1 MRPADAKDKKHVKT
15 HIHAE
20 ACLPA
25 RRRLCSG
32 SVTRR
37 LILALSA
44 LSLACPALLRAADR
58 PQMVFSSE
66 QPTFYDG
73 RTKEAVGIG
82 NAQLAYGDLL
92 LTADEIRYSTATK
105 IAVAHGHAIL
115 TQGARRL
122 LADTITFNL
131 VDGTYHVENLRMG
144 EYPLILTGSSA
155 TGDRRNITL
164 NDAKATYS
172 EPGPFVPTL
181 RADKLVY
188 APDQKLQAQS
198 ASVGIGGMRPITFS
212 LFQQNLKEP
221 LLSYVSL
228 TGGYRASLGAYL
240 ESGLHLPVADGFR
253 LGADV
258 GIYTAR
264 GLMFGPAASYG
275 NSEGDNTFHGYIR
288 SGFISDHGDRLT
300 DVLGR
305 PVPRNRGYVEWQHQ
319 QQITD
324 TVTVAGQFNY
334 WKDSEILRDFRPK
347 EFFAVQEPDTFLE
360 SVYTGNNYFVSA
372 FGRFQPNTFN
382 PVQERLPELRFDLLP
397 IMVGPGLT
405 ERFSASLAVLREDP
419 PTGGPTIKST
429 RLDAFYELSRTFAP
443 QPWLTFTPVAGG
455 RVTYY
460 DQATGGRSTYTRTL
474 GEVGF
479 DAALRTSA
487 TYDYKNEAWGID
499 GLRHLMTPR
508 LLYRYI
514 PEANKGQPYLPAID
528 RQAFSTYLQPLGL
541 GDMRN
546 VDQLHA
552 TNTVRLE
559 LDNTLQT
566 RDAVYGSRDLMV
578 FNLAADLHLRRAV
591 GESDVSELHNE
602 FAFMP
607 ARWLQLDIY
616 NSFAPQTFTMKEFN
630 SGLTI
635 HDGDQWSVR
644 LSSNFL
650 RHELDDY
657 FIEGRR
663 RINEAYEAIARV
675 RYDFRKRRFNEQF
688 YGIRQNLS
696 NLWIVEY
703 AVTLYDGPRRESRFG
718 FNVQVQAIGF

>member
-1 MRPADAKDKKHVKT
+1 MRPAAAKDKKHVKT
-15 HIHAE
+15 HINAE

-25 RRRLCSG
+25 PRRLCCG

-37 LILALSA
+37 LLLALSA
-44 LSLACPALLRAADR
+44 VLLACPPLLRAADR

-66 QPTFYDG
+66 QPTYFDG
-73 RTKEAVGIG
+73 NTKEAVGIG

-92 LTADEIRYSTATK
+92 LSADEIRYNTSTK
-105 IAVAHGHAIL
+105 IAIAHGHAIL

-122 LADTITFNL
+122 LADALTFNL

-144 EYPLILTGSSA
+144 EYPLNITGTSA
-155 TGDRRNITL
+155 TGDKHTITL
-164 NDAKATYS
+164 NEARATFH
-172 EPGPFVPTL
+172 EPGAFVPTL

-188 APDQKLQAQS
+188 APGRKLQAES

-228 TGGYRASLGAYL
+228 TGGYRASLGAFI

-253 LGADV
+253 FGADL
-258 GIYTAR
+258 GIYTNR
-264 GLMFGPAASYG
+264 GVMFGPAASYG
-275 NSEGDNTFHGYIR
+275 GTSDDNTFQGYVR

-300 DVLGR
+300 DVRGH
-305 PVPRNRGYVEWQHQ
+305 PVPKNRGYVEWQHQ
-319 QQITD
+319 QQ
-324 TVTVAGQFNY
+324 VTSNLALVGELNY

-347 EFFAVQEPDTFLE
+347 EFFTVQEPDSFLE
-360 SVYTGNNYFVSA
+360 SVYNGNNYFISA
-372 FGRFQPNTFN
+372 FGRFQPNSFH

-397 IMVGPGLT
+397 LAVGHGFT
-405 ERFSASLAVLREDP
+405 ERFNASLVSLHEDP
-419 PTGGPTIKST
+419 PSGGPTLEST
-429 RLDAFYELSRTFAP
+429 RFDTYYSLSRTFAP

-455 RVTYY
+455 RLTYY
-460 DQATGGRSTYTRTL
+460 DQAAGGRSTYTRAL

-514 PEANKGQPYLPAID
+514 PEADKGQAYIPPID
-528 RQAFSTYLQPLGL
+528 RQTFSTYLQPLGL
-541 GDMRN
+541 GDLRN

-559 LDNTLQT
+559 LDNTIQT
-566 RDAVYGSRDLMV
+566 RDSVYGSRDLMV

-602 FAFMP
+602 IALMP
-607 ARWLQLDIY
+607 ARWLQFDLY
-616 NSFAPQTFTMKEFN
+616 NSFAPQTFTMKEIN
-630 SGLTI
+630 TGVTI

-650 RHELDDY
+650 RHQLDDY
-657 FIEGRR
+657 FIESRR

-675 RYDFRKRRFNEQF
+675 HYDFRTRRFNEQF

-696 NLWIVEY
+696 NLWLVEY

>member
-1 MRPADAKDKKHVKT
+1 MPA
-15 HIHAE
+15 
-20 ACLPA
+20 L
-25 RRRLCSG
+25 RRLCCG

-37 LILALSA
+37 LTLVLSA
-44 LSLACPALLRAADR
+44 VCLACPFLGKAADR
-58 PQMVFSSE
+58 PQMNFSSE
-66 QPTFYDG
+66 QPTYFDG
-73 RTKEAVGIG
+73 RTKEAVGVG

-122 LADTITFNL
+122 LADAITFNL

-144 EYPLILTGSSA
+144 EYPLNITGTSA
-155 TGDRRNITL
+155 TGDKHTITL
-164 NDAKATYS
+164 NDARATVH

-188 APDQKLQAQS
+188 APDQKLQAES
-198 ASVGIGGMRPITFS
+198 ASIGIGGMRPITFS

-228 TGGYRASLGAYL
+228 TGGYRASLGAYV

-253 LGADV
+253 VGADV
-258 GIYTAR
+258 GVYTAR
-264 GLMFGPAASYG
+264 GIMVGPAASYG
-275 NSEGDNTFHGYIR
+275 GTSDDNTFRGYIR

-300 DVLGR
+300 DILGA
-305 PVPRNRGYVEWQHQ
+305 PVPKNRGYVEWQHQ

-324 TVTVAGQFNY
+324 NLTVTGEFNY

-372 FGRFQPNTFN
+372 FARFQPNTFN
-382 PVQERLPELRFDLLP
+382 PVQERLPEVRFDLLP
-397 IMVGPGLT
+397 LAVGNGFT
-405 ERFSASLAVLREDP
+405 ERFNASLAVLREDP
-419 PTGGPTIKST
+419 PAGGPTLEST
-429 RLDAFYELSRTFAP
+429 RFDSYYSLSRTFAP

-455 RVTYY
+455 RLTYY

-487 TYDYKNEAWGID
+487 TYDYKNEAWDID
-499 GLRHLMTPR
+499 GIRHLMTPR

-514 PEANKGQPYLPAID
+514 PEADKGQAYIPPID
-528 RQAFSTYLQPLGL
+528 RQTFSTYLEPLGL
-541 GDMRN
+541 GDLRN
-546 VDQLHA
+546 IDQLHA

-559 LDNTLQT
+559 LDNTFQT
-566 RDAVYGSRDLMV
+566 RDSVYGSRDLMV
-578 FNLAADLHLRRAV
+578 FNLAADLHLRRAA

-602 FAFMP
+602 VAVMP
-607 ARWLQLDIY
+607 ARWLQVDIY
-616 NSFAPQTFTMKEFN
+616 DSFAPQTFTLKEFN
-630 SGLTI
+630 TGLTI
-635 HDGDQWSVR
+635 HDSDQWSVR

-650 RHELDDY
+650 RHQLDDY

-663 RINEAYEAIARV
+663 RINEAYEAIGRL
-675 RYDFRKRRFNEQF
+675 RYDFRTRRFNEQF

-696 NLWIVEY
+696 NLWLVEY

>member
-1 MRPADAKDKKHVKT
+1 MPA
-15 HIHAE
+15 
-20 ACLPA
+20 L
-25 RRRLCSG
+25 RRLCCG

-37 LILALSA
+37 LTIALSA
-44 LSLACPALLRAADR
+44 AFLACPLLLRAAEK
-58 PQMVFSSE
+58 PQMQFSSE
-66 QPTFYDG
+66 QPTYFDG

-122 LADTITFNL
+122 LADAITFNL
-131 VDGTYHVENLRMG
+131 IDGTYMVEHLRMG
-144 EYPLILTGSSA
+144 EYPLNLTGSSA
-155 TGDRRNITL
+155 SGDKHTITL
-164 NDAKATYS
+164 NNAKATFH

-188 APDQKLQAQS
+188 APDQKLQAES
-198 ASVGIGGMRPITFS
+198 ASIGIGGMRPITFN
-212 LFQQNLKEP
+212 LFSQNLKEP

-228 TGGYRASLGAYL
+228 TGGYRASLGAYI

-253 LGADV
+253 VGADL

-264 GLMFGPAASYG
+264 GVMFGPAASYG
-275 NSEGDNTFHGYIR
+275 NSEGENTYQGYVR

-300 DVLGR
+300 DILGN
-305 PVPRNRGYVEWQHQ
+305 PVPKNRGYVEWQHQ

-324 TVTVAGQFNY
+324 AVTITGQFNY

-347 EFFAVQEPDTFLE
+347 EFFSVQEPDTFLE
-360 SVYTGNNYFVSA
+360 TVYTGNNYFVSA
-372 FGRFQPNTFN
+372 FGRFQPNSFN
-382 PVQERLPELRFDLLP
+382 PVQERLPEVRFDLLP
-397 IMVGPGLT
+397 LAVGNGFT
-405 ERFSASLAVLREDP
+405 ERFNASMAVLRDDP
-419 PTGGPTIKST
+419 PAGGPTIDST
-429 RLDAFYELSRTFAP
+429 RFDAYYSLSRTFAP
-443 QPWLTFTPVAGG
+443 QPWLSFTPVVGG
-455 RVTYY
+455 RLTYY
-460 DQATGGRSTYTRTL
+460 DQATGGRSTYTRAL

-487 TYDYKNEAWGID
+487 TYDYKNETWGID
-499 GLRHLMTPR
+499 GIRHLMTPR

-514 PEANKGQPYLPAID
+514 PQADKGLPYIPPID
-528 RQAFSTYLQPLGL
+528 TQTFSTYLQPLGL

-552 TNTVRLE
+552 TNTLRLE
-559 LDNTLQT
+559 LDNTFQT
-566 RDAVYGSRDLMV
+566 RDSVYGSRDLMV
-578 FNLAADLHLRRAV
+578 FNLAADLHLHREL
-591 GESDVSELHNE
+591 GEEDVSQLHTE

-607 ARWLQLDIY
+607 ARWLQVDVY
-616 NSFAPQTFTMKEFN
+616 QTFAPQTFTLNEFN
-630 SGLTI
+630 SGITI

-675 RYDFRKRRFNEQF
+675 QYDFRKRRFNEQF

-696 NLWIVEY
+696 NMWLVEY

-718 FNVQVQAIGF
+718 FNVQVEAIGF